1 MSYLNNHPSWETR
14 QQREERQEIKE
25 PEVSEKVIQ
34 KFTRSE
40 LIDMTKE
47 EQTIIIR
54 ELDPKL
60 KIPRYE
66 SDRVN
71 LILKLQK

>member
-47 EQTIIIR
+47 EQTIIQLFFIDGS
-54 ELDPKL
+54 E
-60 KIPRYE
+60 
-66 SDRVN
+66 
-71 LILKLQK
+71 ILFNV